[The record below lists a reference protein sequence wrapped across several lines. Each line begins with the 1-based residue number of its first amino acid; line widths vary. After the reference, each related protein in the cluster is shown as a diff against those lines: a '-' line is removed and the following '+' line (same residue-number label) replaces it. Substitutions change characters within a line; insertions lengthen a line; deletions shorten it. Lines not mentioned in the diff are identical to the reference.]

1 MFVAFL
7 VIGMNNDFMEYMEP
21 HKTPGSNQGVKMA
34 CSNPQQINKNSQEP
48 NKSLHFLIGQSET
61 RQDKSVGGLSFI
73 LTFSLSH

>member
-21 HKTPGSNQGVKMA
+21 HRTPGSNQGVRMT
-34 CSNPQQINKNSQEP
+34 CSNPQQINENSQEP

-61 RQDKSVGGLSFI
+61 RQECWRPFFYTL
-73 LTFSLSH
+73 SLSH